1 MSRAIA
7 VPSEFDPVPSATAR
21 VAVAVAAAAPVG
33 VAALGVPVAATG
45 TVPEAVGLGRE
56 ALRAAG
62 FTGSP
67 GQTLVVPAADGPVVV
82 VVGTGDSAP
91 SSSGARDAAAAFALA
106 AAGFAELALVV
117 DGLGDDLAAAA
128 QAAVEGALLAR
139 YEYAALRR
147 APRGTA
153 VSGLTLVASGDLG
166 PVEAGAARGAA
177 LARATAVSR
186 DLANCP
192 PAHLSAE
199 RIASV
204 AERLGEAAGLH
215 VEVFDRDALL
225 DLRCGGLLGVSG
237 GSTDEPRMVRL
248 TYTPAG
254 PAQGRIALVGKGI
267 MYDSGGISLKPAD
280 GTHATMKNDMSGA
293 GSLLATMTVL
303 GELGCPVAVTGYLM
317 CTDNMPSGDAL
328 KMGDVITARN
338 GTTVEVANTDAEGRL
353 VMMDALVLAAEQQ
366 PDAIV
371 DIATLT
377 GASMRALGTL
387 VAGVMGN
394 DQSLVDRILAA
405 GRATDER
412 AWQLPLERAYRSQL
426 DSDVADISNLG
437 GPNAGAITAGLFLEE
452 FVAGLPWAHV
462 DIAGTAQADP
472 PGSWRPKGCT
482 GFGVRLLAQFLM
494 EFEGRSR

>member
-1 MSRAIA
+1 MSRAVA
-7 VPSEFDPVPSATAR
+7 VPSDFDPVPSASAS
-21 VAVAVAAAAPVG
+21 VAVDVVDAPPVG
-33 VAALGVPVAATG
+33 VALGVPVG
-45 TVPEAVGLGRE
+45 TSGPVPQPVGLDRD
-56 ALRAAG
+56 ALAAAG
-62 FTGSP
+62 FTGAA
-67 GQTLVVPAADGPVVV
+67 GQTLMLPGPDGLVVA
-82 VVGTGDSAP
+82 VGTGDAAP
-91 SSSGARDAAAAFALA
+91 DAAGARDAAATFALA
-106 AAGFAELALVV
+106 AAASARLALVL
-117 DGLGDDLAAAA
+117 DGLGDDAGAAA
-128 QAAVEGALLAR
+128 QAAVEGVLLAR
-139 YEYAALRR
+139 YEYDALRDR
-147 APRGTA
+147 RTTA
-153 VSGLTLVASGDLG
+153 VAALTLVASGD
-166 PVEAGAARGAA
+166 VDAVRAGADRGVV
-177 LARATAVSR
+177 LARATSVAR

-199 RIASV
+199 RMASV
-204 AERLGEAAGLH
+204 AERLGEAAGLA

-225 DLRCGGLLGVSG
+225 ELRCGGLLGVNG
-237 GSTDEPRMVRL
+237 GSSDAPRMVRL

-254 PAQGRIALVGKGI
+254 EARGRVALVGKGI

-293 GSLLATMTVL
+293 GALLATMTVL

-338 GTTVEVANTDAEGRL
+338 GVTVEVANTDAEGRL
-353 VMMDALVLAAEQQ
+353 VMMDALVLAAESQ

-394 DQSLVDRILAA
+394 DQAVVDRLLAA
-405 GRATDER
+405 AAATDER
-412 AWQLPLERAYRSQL
+412 AWQLPLERAYRGQL

-437 GPNAGAITAGLFLEE
+437 GPNAGAITAALFLET

-472 PGSWRPKGCT
+472 PGSWRPQGCT
-482 GFGVRLLAQFLM
+482 GFGARLLAQFLL
-494 EFEGRSR
+494 EFEGESR

>member
-1 MSRAIA
+1 VSRAVA
-7 VPSEFDPVPSATAR
+7 VPNDFDPVPSASAAI
-21 VAVAVAAAAPVG
+21 VVSVAAAVPAGARAVG
-33 VAALGVPVAATG
+33 VAVPAAGAVPALLGLSR
-45 TVPEAVGLGRE
+45 EAV
-56 ALRAAG
+56 AAAG
-62 FTGSP
+62 FTGAP
-67 GQTLVVPAADGPVVV
+67 GRTLATTDAEGRAVIA
-82 VVGTGDSAP
+82 VGTGDGRLDPA
-91 SSSGARDAAAAFALA
+91 AVRDAAAAFALA
-106 AAGFAELALVV
+106 AAAHGELALVL
-117 DGLGDDLAAAA
+117 DGLGEDAAAA
-128 QAAVEGALLAR
+128 QAAVEGVLLAR
-139 YEYAALRR
+139 YEYAALRSAR
-147 APRGTA
+147 RGTA
-153 VSGLTLVASGDLG
+153 VTALTIVTSADTAA
-166 PVEAGAARGAA
+166 VTAGAERGAV
-177 LARATAVSR
+177 LARATSISR

-192 PAHLSAE
+192 PAHLSAV
-199 RIASV
+199 RMAQV
-204 AERLGEAAGLH
+204 AERLGEAAGLT

-225 DLRCGGLLGVSG
+225 DLRCGGLLGVNG

-248 TYTPAG
+248 GYAPTGEAR
-254 PAQGRIALVGKGI
+254 GRVALVGKGI

-293 GSLLATMTVL
+293 GALLAVMTVL
-303 GELGCPVAVTGYLM
+303 RELDCPVAVTAYLM

-353 VMMDALVLAAEQQ
+353 VMMDALVMAAEQQ

-394 DQSLVDRILAA
+394 DQALVERLLAA
-405 GRATDER
+405 ARQTDER
-412 AWQLPLERAYRSQL
+412 AWQLPLERAYRVQL

-437 GPNAGAITAGLFLEE
+437 GPNAGAITAALFLEE

-472 PGSWRPKGCT
+472 AGSWRPQGCT
-482 GFGVRLLAQFLM
+482 GFGARLLAEFLVA
-494 EFEGRSR
+494 FEGESR